1 MHIKHM
7 VLGTG
12 SMVLYI
18 SLQHVFCYFIIEMLY
33 SLFELPSNIH
43 PSILIY
49 LVIPKISESPTTERL
64 APPLGLSYKPAVA
77 MLKVSIFIYSS
88 KVIYFP
94 YQYRLIKH
102 FTMTIYLL

>member
-12 SMVLYI
+12 LMVLYI
-18 SLQHVFCYFIIEMLY
+18 SLQHVFCYCIIEMLY
-33 SLFELPSNIH
+33 SLFELPSNIN

-64 APPLGLSYKPAVA
+64 APTSWAIL
-77 MLKVSIFIYSS
+77 
-88 KVIYFP
+88 
-94 YQYRLIKH
+94 
-102 FTMTIYLL
+102 